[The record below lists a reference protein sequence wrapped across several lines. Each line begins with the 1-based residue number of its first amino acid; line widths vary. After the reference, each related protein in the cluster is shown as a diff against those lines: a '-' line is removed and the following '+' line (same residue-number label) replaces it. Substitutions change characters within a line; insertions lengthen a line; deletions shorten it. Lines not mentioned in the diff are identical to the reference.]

1 MFVESLE
8 YVVESEGL
16 LKKIKVL
23 DVTEKT
29 ILYKDIDFSNST
41 IREFISKFKIVEK
54 IKTSEVLAESSFDI
68 GLDKDP
74 PKKKSLFELD
84 QEFSTMNNK
93 QKLAYLIQRD
103 LDDSIEKS
111 KEEIKLSKDITSSI
125 KIKPYNPWKVLKF
138 DNSYSIAIYGRI
150 KNNKSN
156 KILKPQGRSGVTIAG
171 KYYNTNEL
179 VYEYFN
185 IVKV

>member
-1 MFVESLE
+1 MFAESLE
-8 YVVESEGL
+8 YIVETEGL

-29 ILYKDIDFSNST
+29 ILYKDVDFSNTT

-54 IKTSEVLAESSFDI
+54 IKTSEVLTETPIDI
-68 GLDKDP
+68 GSDNDH
-74 PKKKSLFELD
+74 PKKKSLFVLD

-93 QKLAYLIQRD
+93 QRLAYLIQRD
-103 LDDSIEKS
+103 LDDSNEKTE
-111 KEEIKLSKDITSSI
+111 EEIKFSSAVSASV
-125 KIKPYNPWKVLKF
+125 KNKHYNPWKVLKF
-138 DNSYSIAIYGRI
+138 DTSYSIAIDGRI

-156 KILKPQGRSGVTIAG
+156 KILKPQGRIGVTISG

-179 VYEYFN
+179 VYEYYN